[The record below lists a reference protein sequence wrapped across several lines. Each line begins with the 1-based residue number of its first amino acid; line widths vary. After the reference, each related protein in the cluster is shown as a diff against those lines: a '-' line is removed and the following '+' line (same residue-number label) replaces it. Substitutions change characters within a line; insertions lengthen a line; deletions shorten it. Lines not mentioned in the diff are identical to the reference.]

1 MPNYSLSAASDV
13 TLNSELAAGMCLA
26 GEGEILS
33 VEVIPPCPPEDSGVC
48 LDGPLT
54 NYGYVKVT
62 LCSGVEKLL
71 SECGVSLVVT
81 GEKICYSHFE
91 DYEDQVC
98 GVPLNY
104 EDVYVTKNAEGRETL
119 STVEAIAQQ
128 RREGVARVVRPALR
142 EKVAEEKA

>member
-1 MPNYSLSAASDV
+1 MPTHSLSAATEV
-13 TLNSELAAGMCLA
+13 TLNTDLAAGMCLA

-33 VEVIPPCPPEDSGVC
+33 VEAIPACPPEDSGVC

-54 NYGYVKVT
+54 TYGYVKVT

-81 GEKICYSHFE
+81 GEKVCYSHFE
-91 DYEDQVC
+91 DYEDGVC

-104 EDVYVTKNAEGRETL
+104 EDVYINKNAEGRETL
-119 STVEAIAQQ
+119 STVEAISAQ
-128 RREGVARVVRPALR
+128 RKEGAVRVVRPALR
-142 EKVAEEKA
+142 EKATETEK